1 MIEIKKDLYW
11 VGIKDWELKKF
22 HGDEFTT
29 TQGSSYN
36 SYVVKG
42 GGKTV
47 LVDTCWAPFK
57 EEFLSH
63 LEATVGLDK
72 IDALICQHS
81 ESDHSGAMVALLER
95 APRPAGLLYG
105 QGQANADGSI
115 PQGME
120 FHHR

>member
-42 GGKTV
+42 GGKNRV
-47 LVDTCWAPFK
+47 GGYLLGPFQRRI
-57 EEFLSH
+57 SQSS
-63 LEATVGLDK
+63 G
-72 IDALICQHS
+72 
-81 ESDHSGAMVALLER
+81 SDGG
-95 APRPAGLLYG
+95 PG
-105 QGQANADGSI
+105 
-115 PQGME
+115 
-120 FHHR
+120 